1 MASKLLHLF
10 LSVYA
15 SGLLLGSSFHSV
27 YSAPGGSQRFT
38 HPVPVTLRTRQGS
51 GDNDGIH
58 LAVSPQCG
66 PLDGKTTNV
75 NAGIVPTSIK
85 TIVSFGDSYT
95 DGGVDNGS
103 ALLPPVLIPPNDE
116 AGGRSTNGPV
126 WIEGV
131 SGDWGAHLMDYAQ
144 WGACT
149 NLSLWP
155 SNPRK
160 VDFIDQMAT
169 FLGQS
174 NQLDPDTTLY
184 SIFFGIN
191 DYIASLIDG
200 DQMPEAAQTILNE
213 IQTLSSPPTNGKS
226 FLVVDVY
233 GRGNTSAWGEA
244 YKQQVFDGLKAF
256 HEGSAKLN
264 VAYVDMAAIW
274 DGVLGPNPGYQAFG
288 YTSTAACTVCTE
300 DCNQYGWCM
309 DPEHYFYWIDG
320 HPSKETHRIMADW
333 VEEVLQSCK
342 A

>member
-1 MASKLLHLF
+1 MSLKLIHLL
-10 LSVYA
+10 LSVYTSSLLF
-15 SGLLLGSSFHSV
+15 SGSYYGVH
-27 YSAPGGSQRFT
+27 SAPGHST
-38 HPVPVTLRTRQGS
+38 VPETILRPRQGN

-75 NAGIVPTSIK
+75 NAGIVPSSIK
-85 TIVSFGDSYT
+85 TIISFGDSYT
-95 DGGVDNGS
+95 DGGIDNGS

-169 FLGQS
+169 FLSQS
-174 NQLDPDTTLY
+174 NQLDPDSTLY

-200 DQMPEAAQTILNE
+200 DHMPEAAETILNE

-244 YKQQVFDGLKAF
+244 YKQQVFDGLKAL
-256 HEGSAKLN
+256 HEGSANLN

-274 DGVLGPNPGYQAFG
+274 DGVLGPNPG
-288 YTSTAACTVCTE
+288 
-300 DCNQYGWCM
+300 
-309 DPEHYFYWIDG
+309 
-320 HPSKETHRIMADW
+320 
-333 VEEVLQSCK
+333 
-342 A
+342 